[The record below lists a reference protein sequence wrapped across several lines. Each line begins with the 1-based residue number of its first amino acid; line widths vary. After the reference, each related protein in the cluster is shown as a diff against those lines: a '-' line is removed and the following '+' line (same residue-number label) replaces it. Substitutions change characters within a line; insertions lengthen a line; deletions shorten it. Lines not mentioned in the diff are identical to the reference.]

1 MDLRKLVLATG
12 VVLGSGFILTNVAS
26 SIILAYQTMQF
37 SISSSSQITS
47 LFGTLLFLAASIIL
61 VILGA
66 FLVVGVIYFYRWGA
80 PEGILSL
87 GILLG
92 SLYLLLL
99 GVGSIL
105 LHPSIESM
113 LLLLSAVF
121 FMVGSAAYMS
131 TTFDFKF
138 TGSFMIFGG
147 GILLA
152 TVLLNYPVWEI
163 VFTEWDAPFLGPFM
177 SLNLIEAILMIV
189 APAAVLVDLIVQK
202 RKEKST
208 IHIFLP
214 IITLIYGM
222 SMFIGTLFLT
232 LNLWNLLWK
241 APWLGP
247 LYAVPEW
254 VFGAT
259 VFWSVALMIL
269 AVGGIFLGVS
279 SFMAFANVT
288 SVLSMEEEFSQ
299 ILPPNR
305 FGHQVQREES
315 TVDKYAALRAL
326 ISSPTPTP
334 PTTRKPSYLF
344 TAKRKEEENDK
355 KSF

>member
-1 MDLRKLVLATG
+1 MDLRKLVLVTG
-12 VVLGSGFILTNVAS
+12 VVLGSGFILTNVAM
-26 SIILAYQTMQF
+26 SILLAYQTMQF
-37 SISSSSQITS
+37 SVSSSTQITS
-47 LFGTLLFLAASIIL
+47 LFGTLLFLVASIIL
-61 VILGA
+61 TILGV
-66 FLVVGVIYFYRWGA
+66 FLVVGVIYYYRWGA

-99 GVGSIL
+99 GVGSVL
-105 LHPSIESM
+105 LHSGIESM
-113 LLLLSAVF
+113 LLLLSAIF
-121 FMVGSAAYMS
+121 FMIGSAAYMS

-138 TGSFMIFGG
+138 TGSFMILGA

-152 TVLLNYPVWEI
+152 TVLLNSPVWET
-163 VFTEWDAPFLGPFM
+163 VFAEWDAPFLGPFM
-177 SLNLIEAILMIV
+177 SMNIIEAILMIV
-189 APAAVLVDLIVQK
+189 APAAVLIDLIVK
-202 RKEKST
+202 RRKEKST
-208 IHIFLP
+208 VQIFFP
-214 IITLIYGM
+214 VITLIYGM

-247 LYAVPEW
+247 LYGVPDW

-279 SFMAFANVT
+279 SFMAFASVT
-288 SVLSMEEEFSQ
+288 SALSMEEGFSQ

-305 FGHQVQREES
+305 FGHPVHRDES

-326 ISSPTPTP
+326 ISSPTPT
-334 PTTRKPSYLF
+334 TTRKPTYLF
-344 TAKRKEEENDK
+344 TAKRKEEEKDR

>member
-1 MDLRKLVLATG
+1 MDLRKLVLVTG
-12 VVLGSGFILTNVAS
+12 VVLGSGFILTNVAL

-37 SISSSSQITS
+37 SISSSAQITS
-47 LFGTLLFLAASIIL
+47 LFGTLLFLVASIIL
-61 VILGA
+61 IILGV

-99 GVGSIL
+99 GVGSVL
-105 LHPSIESM
+105 LHSGIESM
-113 LLLLSAVF
+113 MLLLSAVF
-121 FMVGSAAYMS
+121 FMIGSAAYLS
-131 TTFDFKF
+131 TTSDFKF
-138 TGSFMIFGG
+138 TGSFMILGG

-152 TVLLNYPVWEI
+152 TVLLNYSIWET
-163 VFTEWDAPFLGPFM
+163 VFAEWDAPFLGPFM
-177 SLNLIEAILMIV
+177 SMNIVEAILMIV
-189 APAAVLVDLIVQK
+189 APAALLIDLIVK
-202 RKEKST
+202 RRKEKST
-208 IHIFLP
+208 AHIVFP

-247 LYAVPEW
+247 LYGVPDW

-269 AVGGIFLGVS
+269 AIAGIFLGVS

-288 SVLSMEEEFSQ
+288 SALSMEEGFSR

-305 FGHQVQREES
+305 FGHQVHREES

-326 ISSPTPTP
+326 ISSPTPT
-334 PTTRKPSYLF
+334 TTTTTKPRYLF
-344 TAKRKEEENDK
+344 TPKRKEDEKDR